1 VSALIPKRRFLAAMA
16 ALTAAPLAFA
26 QNSAAFPERP
36 IRVLVGYAAGG
47 GTDILARLIAQKLS
61 ESLGKPV
68 FVENKPGAS
77 GMTATAELTRAPADG
92 YTVLVQIVTPAVI
105 GPLTQKNLPFDPV
118 KDVQPV
124 GLIAKLP
131 NVMIINKDIPAN
143 SVKEFLAWVKARP
156 GKISYGSGGAG
167 GITHLEGELLNKMA
181 GTDMVH
187 VPYKGAAPAIMDLIA
202 GRVHMVF
209 DNVTGTSAHIKSG
222 AVKALAVTT
231 EQRVSALPDV
241 PTFAEAGLPQFTHS
255 SWISLFT
262 RAGVPASVLA
272 KLEAELLKVVNHP
285 ETVAKLRE
293 LGAVH
298 APMNA
303 AGLDAFWKS
312 EFDFW
317 RKAITTTNFKID

>member
-1 VSALIPKRRFLAAMA
+1 MSSLIPKRRFLATMA
-16 ALTAAPLAFA
+16 ALGAAPLAFA
-26 QNSAAFPERP
+26 QSATFPDRP
-36 IRVLVGYAAGG
+36 IRMLVGYSAGG
-47 GTDILARLIAQKLS
+47 GTDILARFLAQKLS
-61 ESLGKPV
+61 ENFGKPV

-77 GMTATAELTRAPADG
+77 GMTATAVLTRAPADG
-92 YTVLVQIVTPAVI
+92 YTVLVQIITPAVI

-131 NVMIINKDIPAN
+131 NVMIINTDIPATT
-143 SVKEFLAWVKARP
+143 VKEFLAWVKARP
-156 GKISYGSGGAG
+156 GKVSYGSGGAG

-187 VPYKGAAPAIMDLIA
+187 VPYKGAAPAILDLIA
-202 GRVHMVF
+202 GRVQMVF

-222 AVKALAVTT
+222 VVKALAVTT
-231 EQRVSALPDV
+231 EQRVSTLPDV

-262 RAGVPASVLA
+262 RAGVPAPVLG
-272 KLEAELLKVVNHP
+272 KLEAELLKVVNYP
-285 ETVAKLRE
+285 DTVAKLRE

>member
-1 VSALIPKRRFLAAMA
+1 MA
-16 ALTAAPLAFA
+16 AFGVAPLAFA
-26 QNSAAFPERP
+26 QSSTYPERP
-36 IRVLVGYAAGG
+36 VRVLVGYAAGG
-47 GTDILARLIAQKLS
+47 GTDILARFIAQKLT
-61 ESLGKPV
+61 ENLGKPV

-92 YTVLVQIVTPAVI
+92 HTVLVQIVTPAVI
-105 GPLTQKNLPFDPV
+105 GPLTQKSLPFDPV

-131 NVMIINKDIPAN
+131 NVMIVNKDIPAN
-143 SVKEFLAWVKARP
+143 TVKEFVEWVKARP
-156 GKISYGSGGAG
+156 GKVSYGSGGAG

-187 VPYKGAAPAIMDLIA
+187 VPYKGAAPAILDLIA

-209 DNVTGTSAHIKSG
+209 DNVTGTSAHIRSG

-231 EQRVSALPDV
+231 EQRVPALPDL
-241 PTFAEAGLPQFTHS
+241 PTFAESGLPQFTHS

-262 RAGVPASVLA
+262 RAGVPAPVLA
-272 KLEAELLKVVNHP
+272 KLESELLKVVSHP
-285 ETVAKLRE
+285 DTIAKLKE
-293 LGAVH
+293 LGAVP

-303 AGLDAFWKS
+303 ATFDAFWKS

-317 RKAITTTNFKID
+317 RKAIVATNFKVE